1 MQSTLTSDEASCF
14 LVRDPDMSNSVMVNA
29 VDVSIVF
36 GDYGLAQGSTVYD
49 PAADLDGNGTV
60 DILEASISG
69 GRF

>member
-1 MQSTLTSDEASCF
+1 
-14 LVRDPDMSNSVMVNA
+14 MVK
-29 VDVSIVF
+29 VIDVSIVF

-60 DILEASISG
+60 DILEDSISG